1 MTVKKLAVALILLFV
16 LILGACADYS
26 APLTLQVTSSP
37 TGPDEEVTL
46 TLTNPKGNN
55 LFIPADWAGIE
66 FFRRDSQNNWTEY
79 LGNRGI
85 VPMLNTEE
93 RELVY
98 SIPAGTLSPGT
109 YKLVIRGR
117 VGHRGTP
124 FTLETNLDYALND
137 SEGS

>member
-1 MTVKKLAVALILLFV
+1 MAAKRLAAALILLFA
-16 LILGACADYS
+16 LTLGACTDYS
-26 APLTLQVTSSP
+26 APLSLQVTSTP
-37 TGPDEEVTL
+37 TGPEEEVTL

-55 LFIPADWAGIE
+55 LFVPADWAGIE
-66 FFRRDSQNNWTEY
+66 FFRWDGQNNWTEY
-79 LGNRGI
+79 LDNRGI
-85 VPMLNTEE
+85 VPMLSTEE